1 MGKEPGVAPNIL
13 ELILSERQIAYAIT
27 NRDFVIQ
34 AVHGDANLLWG
45 DALPPGASALGQ
57 KLSELVPELAASEEE
72 LHAVAD
78 GQISHLRYQWVNR
91 PVDLDD
97 EVQRYVSLSVQ
108 PYAPEDGS
116 SQQGGLLYLVQ
127 DVTEQGRL
135 QQELMQRHNEL
146 RLLKEQLER
155 RNNELAAAN
164 AELQLMNEMRAA
176 FVSLTA
182 HELRTPLTSIYGYL
196 ELLLD
201 EALGPLTEEQQES
214 LQMMQAG
221 AEHLLTTVTNLV
233 DVVRLNSDRIEL
245 VLQPVDARALVQDA
259 LEPFEPQAQAKGQQV
274 RVHFADD
281 LPLVLCDPLR
291 AKQII
296 GHLLSTA
303 IRQTPSNAVVTVRV
317 DADPART
324 FLQVSVQEGGPGRNP
339 ALQAQ
344 FLEHFSRPVEY
355 GRSNGGDAGLGLYL
369 TRALVDLHG
378 GQAWYE
384 AGQGQGGVF
393 HITLPALEA
402 TTLEA
407 D

>member
-1 MGKEPGVAPNIL
+1 MAPNIL

-45 DALPPGASALGQ
+45 DALPSGASALGQ
-57 KLSELVPELAASEEE
+57 KLTHLVPELAASEEE
-72 LHAVAD
+72 LHAVTG

-91 PVDLDD
+91 SMGPED
-97 EVQRYVSLSVQ
+97 EVQRYVTLSVQ
-108 PYAPEDGS
+108 PYAPEEGP

-164 AELQLMNEMRAA
+164 AELQLMDEMRAA

-233 DVVRLNSDRIEL
+233 DVVRLDSDRIEL
-245 VLQPVDARALVQDA
+245 VLQPMDARDLVQETVDR
-259 LEPFEPQAQAKGQQV
+259 FSHQAQAKGQQV
-274 RVHFADD
+274 QVYFADD
-281 LPLVLCDPLR
+281 LPLVLCDAVR

-303 IRQTPSNAVVTVRV
+303 IRLTPSNAAITVRV
-317 DADPART
+317 GADPDRS
-324 FLQVSVQEGGPGRNP
+324 FLQVSVQEGGQGGNP

-344 FLEHFSRPVEY
+344 LFERLSHRVRD
-355 GRSNGGDAGLGLYL
+355 GRDNGGDAGLGLYL

-378 GQAWYE
+378 G
-384 AGQGQGGVF
+384 
-393 HITLPALEA
+393 
-402 TTLEA
+402 
-407 D
+407 